1 MKKIL
6 LEPLK
11 GLREYEE
18 IRDIMRKETGL
29 ISLSGCVEAQKAQM
43 IGGLTWDVKQVV
55 VVAEN
60 DLAGKTLFENLKL
73 YEPDVLWYPA
83 KDLLFYQG
91 DLASNA
97 RDR

>member
-43 IGGLTWDVKQVV
+43 IGGWWSSRRMILQ
-55 VVAEN
+55 
-60 DLAGKTLFENLKL
+60 
-73 YEPDVLWYPA
+73 
-83 KDLLFYQG
+83 
-91 DLASNA
+91 A
-97 RDR
+97 RRFLRT